1 MYILY
6 STPSDN
12 FLFIVLYIT
21 AFYVLYMYINSKQWP
36 SPPGKQNEERR
47 AEGIQVNTRTIII
60 YIPFARLATSFK
72 PPFVN
77 LPRT

>member
-1 MYILY
+1 MH
-6 STPSDN
+6 
-12 FLFIVLYIT
+12 
-21 AFYVLYMYINSKQWP
+21 INSKQWP

-77 LPRT
+77 IPRT